1 MIDSDKLANEYRP
14 NFFHEFVSQG
24 IGSPVDV
31 IKSII
36 SKNLHSQIG
45 NTILLGASG
54 CGKSSLARLY
64 AMATLCH
71 NRQEGE
77 CEPCGYCPV
86 CLGEDTSNISHFT
99 IHNSTSAWEPIRNLV
114 DLSKQNPTISKEGI
128 RADQFRRFIILD
140 EIQNASPELLALLY
154 DALEY
159 APASTSWILISMDIH
174 KLISKNAATAEAI
187 TGRGA
192 ELHLPSFSDEVI
204 AKNLVKRVSDLS
216 WDAALAT
223 AKLSAGNMR
232 KAWQNLAMFSAL
244 VPMEE
249 LTEEIVLCSRTGG
262 ATQESRLEMWTAL
275 SKGDGAT
282 VKGIVEGWCSNAAD
296 IKLVGSLLQMDVVKA
311 LDNPSAE
318 LQSLLASLG
327 RWYTGLNYPL
337 VTVLMTHL
345 GTNVIQFPT
354 KEEREE
360 RSKQKVIITS
370 NLSVDEVIA
379 QQKVKAISNTKG
391 IPPIIVATTYKELI
405 LHYDRN

>member
-1 MIDSDKLANEYRP
+1 MIDSNKLANEYRP

-45 NTILLGASG
+45 NSIMLGPSG
-54 CGKSSLARLY
+54 SGKSSLARLY

-77 CEPCGYCPV
+77 YEPCGYCPV

-114 DLSKQNPTISKEGI
+114 DLSKQNPTISKEGL
-128 RADQFRRFIILD
+128 RSDQFRRFIILD

-159 APASTSWILISMDIH
+159 APSSTSWILISMDID

-192 ELHLPSFSDEVI
+192 ELHLPKFSDDII
-204 AKNLVKRVSDLS
+204 ASNLVKRISDLN
-216 WDAALAT
+216 WDAAVAV

-232 KAWQNLAMFSAL
+232 KAWQNLAIFSSL
-244 VPMEE
+244 VPIEE

-275 SKGDGAT
+275 SKGEGTT
-282 VKGIVEGWCSNAAD
+282 VKEIVDSWCDNAAD
-296 IKLVGSLLQMDVVKA
+296 IKLIGNLLMMDVIKA
-311 LDNPSAE
+311 LDNPSIE
-318 LQSLLASLG
+318 LQSLLASLS
-327 RWYTGLNYPL
+327 RWYTGLTYPL

-345 GTNVIQFPT
+345 GTNVIKFPT

-360 RSKQKVIITS
+360 RAKQKVIVTS
-370 NLSVDEVIA
+370 NLSVEEVIA
-379 QQKVKAISNTKG
+379 QQQVKAISNTLKL
-391 IPPIIVATTYKELI
+391 PPLLVVKTYKELI